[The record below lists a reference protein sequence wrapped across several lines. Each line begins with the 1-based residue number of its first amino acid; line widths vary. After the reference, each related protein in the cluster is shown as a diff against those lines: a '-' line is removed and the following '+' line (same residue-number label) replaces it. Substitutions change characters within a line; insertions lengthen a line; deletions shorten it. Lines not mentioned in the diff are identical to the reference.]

1 MCRFQDLWCEK
12 YQILSDGGVMT
23 QSHLRNRGEG
33 NTARPVIFG
42 AVEGGHIE
50 IVQLLIS
57 AGADVN
63 AVCS

>member
-1 MCRFQDLWCEK
+1 MKAFA
-12 YQILSDGGVMT
+12 GGVLT

-33 NTARPVIFG
+33 ITIPLIFG
-42 AVEGGHIE
+42 AVEYLSIE

-63 AVCS
+63 AVAS

>member
-1 MCRFQDLWCEK
+1 MKAFA
-12 YQILSDGGVMT
+12 GGVLT

-33 NTARPVIFG
+33 NTAPSIFV
-42 AVEGGHIE
+42 AVAEGHIE

-63 AVCS
+63 AVGS

>member
-1 MCRFQDLWCEK
+1 MKAFA
-12 YQILSDGGVMT
+12 GGVLT
-23 QSHLRNRGEG
+23 QSHLRNRNEG
-33 NTARPVIFG
+33 NTAPVIFG

-63 AVCS
+63 AVAS